1 VSLLSAAGLS
11 KSFPG
16 VRALEAVDFELLPGE
31 VHALLGENG
40 AGKSTLI
47 KVFGGAVVPDG
58 GEARLEGEPLPL
70 GDPLAVRRRGI
81 NIVYQELT
89 LVPELTAAENI
100 FLGRER
106 GRPFLRRKDMTRS
119 AQALLDQLGARI
131 SPAVPVRTLSVAQQ
145 QLVEIARALAN
156 ESKVL
161 ILDEPSATV
170 SDPEVE
176 RLFAVLR
183 RLRERGLGI
192 VYISHRLEEIF
203 AVADR
208 VTVLRDGRRVAS
220 APVPGV
226 DRPQLIRWMVGRDV
240 TEEFPPRA
248 PTPGDTVLEV
258 RSLACPPR
266 FSDVSLTVRRGEI
279 VGLAGLVG
287 AGRTSA
293 ALALFGALPQA
304 RGEVRLDGRPVHFAS
319 PAEAIDSGVGYVTE
333 DRRRRGLFRRLSA
346 AANITISY
354 LRLFARRGL
363 LSLGREWDAAAAAAR
378 EFDVRAANLGQSAGT
393 LSGGNQQKLLL
404 ARLLL
409 KPRKLLILDE
419 PTRGIDVGAK
429 AEIYALMNRLT
440 AQGLGILMI
449 SSELTEI
456 LGMSDRVVVMH
467 EGRTAGEL
475 SRAQATPEAVMELAI
490 PLTLPS
496 PPEEERGN

>member
-1 VSLLSAAGLS
+1 VSLLSAASLS

-16 VRALEAVDFELLPGE
+16 VRALEGVDLELRPGE

-47 KVFGGAVVPDG
+47 KILGGALVPDA
-58 GEARLEGEPLPL
+58 GEARLEGQPLPL
-70 GDPLAVRRRGI
+70 GDPLAVRRRGVS
-81 NIVYQELT
+81 IVYQELT

-106 GRPFLRRKDMTRS
+106 GRPLLRRREMARA
-119 AQALLDQLGARI
+119 AQALLDGLGARI
-131 SPAVPVRTLSVAQQ
+131 APGVPVRALSLAQQ
-145 QLVEIARALAN
+145 QLVEIARALAG
-156 ESKVL
+156 ESKVI
-161 ILDEPSATV
+161 ILDEPSATL

-183 RLRERGLGI
+183 GLRARGLGV

-203 AVADR
+203 AIADR

-220 APVPGV
+220 SPVADV
-226 DRPQLIRWMVGRDV
+226 DRAQLIRWMVGRDLR
-240 TEEFPPRA
+240 EEFPPRA
-248 PTPGDTVLEV
+248 PAPGDAVLEV
-258 RSLACPPR
+258 RGLACPPR
-266 FSDVSLTVRRGEI
+266 FTDVSFTVRRGEI

-287 AGRTSA
+287 AGRTSV
-293 ALALFGALPQA
+293 ALALFGALPGV
-304 RGEVRLDGRPVHFAS
+304 RGEVRLDGRPVRFAS
-319 PAEAIDSGVGYVTE
+319 PADALRAGMGYVTE
-333 DRRRRGLFRRLSA
+333 DRRRRGLFRVLSA
-346 AANITISY
+346 GANITISF
-354 LRLFARRGL
+354 LRSLAPLGI
-363 LSLGREWDAAAAAAR
+363 LSPGRERPAAAAAAK
-378 EFDVRAANLGQSAGT
+378 EFDVRAAAGLAQPAGT

-409 KPRKLLILDE
+409 RPRRLLVLDE

-429 AEIYALMNRLT
+429 AEIYGIMNRLT

-449 SSELTEI
+449 SSELPEV

-475 SRAQATPEAVMELAI
+475 SRAQATPERVMELA
-490 PLTLPS
+490 TA
-496 PPEEERGN
+496 G

>member
-1 VSLLSAAGLS
+1 MSLLCAAGLS

-16 VRALEAVDFELLPGE
+16 VRALEGVDFDLRPGE

-47 KVFGGAVVPDG
+47 KILGGALVPDA

-89 LVPELTAAENI
+89 LVGELTAAENI
-100 FLGRER
+100 FLGREQ
-106 GRPFLRRKDMTRS
+106 GRPLLRRREMARS
-119 AQALLDQLGARI
+119 AQELLDGLGARV
-131 SPAVPVRTLSVAQQ
+131 ATDAPVRTLSVAQQ
-145 QLVEIARALAN
+145 QLVEIARALAS
-156 ESKVL
+156 ELKVL
-161 ILDEPSATV
+161 ILDEPSATL
-170 SDPEVE
+170 SGPEVE

-183 RLRERGLGI
+183 GLRERGLGV

-203 AVADR
+203 AIADR
-208 VTVLRDGRRVAS
+208 VTVLRDGRHVAS
-220 APVPGV
+220 APVAGV
-226 DRPQLIRWMVGRDV
+226 DRAQLIRWMVGRDL

-248 PTPGDTVLEV
+248 PTPGGVVLDV
-258 RSLACPPR
+258 RGLACPPR
-266 FSDVSLTVRRGEI
+266 FTDVSLTVRRGEI

-287 AGRTSA
+287 AGRTSV
-293 ALALFGALPQA
+293 ALALFGALA
-304 RGEVRLDGRPVHFAS
+304 GVRGEVRLEGRPARFGS
-319 PAEAIDSGVGYVTE
+319 PADAIRAGMGYVTE
-333 DRRRRGLFRRLSA
+333 DRRRRGLFRLLSA
-346 AANITISY
+346 GANVTICY
-354 LRLFARRGL
+354 LRSLARLGM
-363 LSLGREWDAAAAAAR
+363 LSPGRERPAAAAAAR
-378 EFDVRAANLGQSAGT
+378 EFDVRAPAGLTQPAGT

-409 KPRKLLILDE
+409 RPRRLLILDE

-429 AEIYALMNRLT
+429 SEIYALMNRLT

-449 SSELTEI
+449 SSELPEV

-475 SRAQATPEAVMELAI
+475 SRAQATPDSVMEMATAG
-490 PLTLPS
+490 P
-496 PPEEERGN
+496 

>member
-1 VSLLSAAGLS
+1 VSLLSAASLS

-16 VRALEAVDFELLPGE
+16 VRALEGVDLELRPGE

-47 KVFGGAVVPDG
+47 KILGGALVPDA
-58 GEARLEGEPLPL
+58 GEARLEGQPLPL
-70 GDPLAVRRRGI
+70 GDPLAVRRRGVS
-81 NIVYQELT
+81 IVYQELT

-106 GRPFLRRKDMTRS
+106 GRPLLRRREMARA
-119 AQALLDQLGARI
+119 AQALLDGLGARI
-131 SPAVPVRTLSVAQQ
+131 APGAPVRALSLAQQ
-145 QLVEIARALAN
+145 QLVEIARALAG
-156 ESKVL
+156 ESKVI
-161 ILDEPSATV
+161 ILDEPSATL

-183 RLRERGLGI
+183 GLRARGLGV

-203 AVADR
+203 AIADR

-220 APVPGV
+220 SPVADV
-226 DRPQLIRWMVGRDV
+226 DRAQLIRWMVGRDLR
-240 TEEFPPRA
+240 EEFPPRA
-248 PTPGDTVLEV
+248 PAPGDAVLEV
-258 RSLACPPR
+258 RGLACPPR
-266 FSDVSLTVRRGEI
+266 FTDVSFTVRRGEI

-287 AGRTSA
+287 AGRTSV
-293 ALALFGALPQA
+293 ALALFGALPGV
-304 RGEVRLDGRPVHFAS
+304 RGEVRLDGRPVRFAS
-319 PAEAIDSGVGYVTE
+319 PADALRAGMGYVTE
-333 DRRRRGLFRRLSA
+333 DRRRRGLFRVLSA
-346 AANITISY
+346 GANITISF
-354 LRLFARRGL
+354 LRSLAPLGI
-363 LSLGREWDAAAAAAR
+363 LSPGRERPAAAAAAK
-378 EFDVRAANLGQSAGT
+378 EFDVRAAAGLAQPAGT

-409 KPRKLLILDE
+409 RPRRLLVLDE

-429 AEIYALMNRLT
+429 AEIYGIMNRLT

-449 SSELTEI
+449 SSELPEV

-475 SRAQATPEAVMELAI
+475 SRAQATPERVMELA
-490 PLTLPS
+490 TA
-496 PPEEERGN
+496 G

>member
-1 VSLLSAAGLS
+1 MSLLAAAGLA

-16 VRALEAVDFELLPGE
+16 VRALDGVDFELRPGE

-47 KVFGGAVVPDG
+47 KILGGAVVPDG
-58 GEARLEGEPLPL
+58 GEARLEGQPLPL

-89 LVPELTAAENI
+89 LVPELTAAENV

-106 GRPFLRRKDMTRS
+106 GRPFLRRREMAR
-119 AQALLDQLGARI
+119 AARELLEGLGARV
-131 SPAVPVRTLSVAQQ
+131 SPTAPVRTLSVAQQ

-161 ILDEPSATV
+161 ILDEPSATL

-183 RLRERGLGI
+183 GLRERGLGV

-220 APVPGV
+220 APVAGV
-226 DRPQLIRWMVGRDV
+226 DRAQLIRWMVGRDL

-248 PTPGDTVLEV
+248 AAPGDTVLEV
-258 RSLACPPR
+258 RGLACPPR

-287 AGRTSA
+287 AGRTSV
-293 ALALFGALPQA
+293 ALALFGALRA
-304 RGEVRLDGRPVHFAS
+304 TRGEVRLEGRPVSFVS
-319 PAEAIDSGVGYVTE
+319 PAEAIASGVGYVTE

-354 LRLFARRGL
+354 LRAFARGGL
-363 LSLGREWDAAAAAAR
+363 LSLGRERAAATSAAQ
-378 EFDVRAANLGQSAGT
+378 EFDVRAAAGLAQSAGT

-404 ARLLL
+404 ARMLL
-409 KPRKLLILDE
+409 KPRTLLILDE

-440 AQGLGILMI
+440 AQGLAILMI
-449 SSELTEI
+449 SSELPEI

-475 SRAQATPEAVMELAI
+475 SRAQATPEGVMELA
-490 PLTLPS
+490 TAGRS
-496 PPEEERGN
+496 

>member
-1 VSLLSAAGLS
+1 
-11 KSFPG
+11 
-16 VRALEAVDFELLPGE
+16 VDFELLPGE

-58 GEARLEGEPLPL
+58 GAVRLEGEALPL

-106 GRPFLRRKDMTRS
+106 GRPFLRRKDMVRS
-119 AQALLDQLGARI
+119 AQALLDELGARLT
-131 SPAVPVRTLSVAQQ
+131 PAAPVRTLSVAQQ

-156 ESKVL
+156 ESRVL
-161 ILDEPSATV
+161 ILDEPSATL

-192 VYISHRLEEIF
+192 IYISHRLEEIF

-220 APVPGV
+220 APVAGV
-226 DRPQLIRWMVGRDV
+226 DRAQLIRWMVGRDL
-240 TEEFPPRA
+240 TEEFPARA

-258 RSLACPPR
+258 RRLACPPR
-266 FSDVSLTVRRGEI
+266 FADVSLTVRRGEI

-293 ALALFGALPQA
+293 ALALFGALPDA
-304 RGEVRLDGRPVHFAS
+304 RGEVRFEGRPVHFAS
-319 PAEAIDSGVGYVTE
+319 PAEAISAGMGYVTE

-363 LSLGREWDAAAAAAR
+363 LSLAQEWRAAASAAR
-378 EFDVRAANLGQSAGT
+378 EFDIRAAADLSQSAGT

-449 SSELTEI
+449 SSELPEI

-475 SRAQATPEAVMELAI
+475 SRADATPEKVMELAI

-496 PPEEERGN
+496 PPEGERGN